1 MNDEVQ
7 MQLFPEVAN
16 VDSNTQL
23 VVWMTT
29 MNSCLASTLVAKEAN
44 AKIFEL
50 SMYRQKKSQEL
61 STPEQILEQQRL
73 ARILSRSLHF

>member
-1 MNDEVQ
+1 
-7 MQLFPEVAN
+7 MQLFTEVVN
-16 VDSNTQL
+16 VDSSAQF
-23 VVWMTT
+23 VVSESTSD
-29 MNSCLASTLVAKEAN
+29 SCVTSTLVAKEVH

-61 STPEQILEQQRL
+61 STPEQILKQRRL